1 MEPQNMALIFFV
13 WVILCKE
20 GLDYKTRYLP
30 WTRQKLTNSDPILV
44 SDTFYDSSYVQL
56 LNFLASEIYVSLLLT
71 ATAAIDSQCVVHRYS
86 PSPSGV
92 VQKIRGQ

>member
-44 SDTFYDSSYVQL
+44 SDTDRSNENGTLTNKHYWNEGT
-56 LNFLASEIYVSLLLT
+56 LNG
-71 ATAAIDSQCVVHRYS
+71 D
-86 PSPSGV
+86 
-92 VQKIRGQ
+92 KIH